1 MTLLRNIENHILNP
15 LIFLM
20 FGLAMIYFLYGLVEY
35 FWKAKD
41 GKEDRSQAIR
51 NITWGVIGMTIM
63 VSVYGIMQFIVS
75 TICGLA
81 GQSC

>member
-15 LIFLM
+15 LIFLA
-20 FGLAMIYFLYGLVEY
+20 FGLAMIFFLYGLVEY
-35 FWKAKD
+35 FWQTKD
-41 GKEDRSQAIR
+41 GKDDRTQAIK
-51 NITWGVIGMTIM
+51 NITWGIIGMTIM
-63 VSVYGIMQFIVS
+63 VSVFGIMHLIVS

>member
-20 FGLAMIYFLYGLVEY
+20 FGLAVFCFLWGLVEY
-35 FWKAKD
+35 FWQAKD
-41 GKEDRSQAIR
+41 GKEDRSQAKK
-51 NITWGVIGMTIM
+51 NIAWGVIGMTIM
-63 VSVYGIMQFIVS
+63 VSVYGIMHFIVS

-81 GQSC
+81 GHDC